1 MIIFISIIAFVSS
14 NVDDIM
20 LLTLLYAQ
28 SKNRYERKNILIG
41 QYVGIFSLVSIS
53 LIISTILVKS
63 TDIPVNWLGI
73 IPIALAVKEMMK
85 KDTGTDQTTIKI
97 TFLQVAM
104 LTIASGAD
112 NIGVY
117 VPIISQQSPKE
128 TFIFCIIFALMIP
141 LWSLLGYLIGNI
153 PVIQKTIRKH
163 EHLIIIL
170 IYLLLGIW
178 ILVN

>member
-14 NVDDIM
+14 NIDDIM

-28 SKNRYERKNILIG
+28 SKNRYECKNILIG
-41 QYVGIFSLVSIS
+41 QYVGIFTLVSIS

-63 TDIPVNWLGI
+63 TDIPINWLGI
-73 IPIALAVKEMMK
+73 VPIALAIKEMMQK
-85 KDTGTDQTTIKI
+85 ETATDHTTIKI

-104 LTIASGAD
+104 LTIASGTD

-117 VPIISQQSPKE
+117 VPIISQQSSKE

-141 LWSLLGYLIGNI
+141 LWSLLGYLIGHI
-153 PVIQKTIRKH
+153 PVVQKTIRKH